1 MILDIQL
8 IQINGSVEFLLSFA
22 IVFINEC
29 FSAKQGLFVTSSR
42 FEGLS
47 FRSLFS
53 DVGAALQAGRPIPIG
68 ERGGSTENAGGWND
82 PYPLRGKG
90 TDWKKGGLTHI

>member
-8 IQINGSVEFLLSFA
+8 LQINGSVEFLLSFA

-47 FRSLFS
+47 FRSCSACLFS
-53 DVGAALQAGRPIPIG
+53 DAGAALQAQRPIPIG
-68 ERGGSTENAGGWND
+68 ERGEGVLRMLGAGITHTHWGDGTGNAGG
-82 PYPLRGKG
+82 
-90 TDWKKGGLTHI
+90 